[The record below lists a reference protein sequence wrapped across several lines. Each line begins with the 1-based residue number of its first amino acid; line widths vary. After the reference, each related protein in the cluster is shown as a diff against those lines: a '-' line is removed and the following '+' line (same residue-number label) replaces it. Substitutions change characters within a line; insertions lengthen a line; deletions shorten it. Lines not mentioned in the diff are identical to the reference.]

1 MINRISALVTFAFQ
15 QFIVLFVPKS
25 DLVLPGQLRQLR
37 FPFSFQDASPTI
49 HSPIFLFVIV
59 VEVIRVR
66 ALPEGCVRLCGFK
79 KAFEP
84 ARKNI
89 GYALRKSTQISSY

>member
-49 HSPIFLFVIV
+49 HSPIFHIVIV